1 MRFPFPLTP
10 GALIR
15 RYQRFLADVR
25 LENGDIV
32 TAHCSNTGTMLQV
45 SEPGS
50 RVLLSPARNPL
61 RRTRWDW
68 QLVQVNGLWAGI
80 NTAVPNILLREGF
93 VTGVIPE
100 FRGYDSIRMETPYG
114 AGSRVDALLSK
125 PGELFYVEA
134 KNVTLVEKG
143 CALFPDAIT
152 ARGTK
157 HLGELAAMVRAG
169 HRAAVF
175 FLIQR
180 MEAECAGTAA
190 HIDPVYT
197 ERLEQVRGE
206 GVEVMVW
213 RADIT
218 PEGITLDRPLPFIGA
233 VQGVIGRR

>member
-10 GALIR
+10 GVLIR

-25 LENGDIV
+25 LDNGDIV

-93 VTGVIPE
+93 VTGAIPE
-100 FRGYDSIRMETPYG
+100 FREYDSIRMEVPYG
-114 AGSRVDALLSK
+114 NMSRVDALLSG
-125 PGELFYVEA
+125 PRGLFYVEA
-134 KNVTLVEKG
+134 KNVTLVEQD
-143 CALFPDAIT
+143 CALFPDAVT

-157 HLGELAAMVRAG
+157 HLDELSTMVRAG

-175 FLIQR
+175 FLVQR
-180 MEAECAGTAA
+180 REAECAGTAA
-190 HIDPVYT
+190 QIDPVYAA
-197 ERLEQVRGE
+197 RLEQVRGE
-206 GVEVMVW
+206 GVDVMVW

-218 PEGITLDRPLPFIGA
+218 PEGITLDCPLPFTGA
-233 VQGVIGRR
+233 VQGIIGRR

>member
-1 MRFPFPLTP
+1 MRFPVPLTP

-25 LENGDIV
+25 LDNGDIV
-32 TAHCSNTGTMLQV
+32 TAHCANTGAMFQV

-50 RVLLSPARNPL
+50 RVMLSPARNPL

-80 NTAVPNILLREGF
+80 NTSVPNILLREGF
-93 VTGVIPE
+93 DTGIIPE
-100 FRGYDSIRMETPYG
+100 FREYDSIRMETPYG
-114 AGSRVDALLSK
+114 AGSRVDALLSGPK
-125 PGELFYVEA
+125 GLFYIEA
-134 KNVTLVEKG
+134 KNVTLVEEG

-157 HLGELAAMVRAG
+157 HLDELAAMVRAG

-175 FLIQR
+175 FLVQR
-180 MEAECAGTAA
+180 MEAACAAAAA
-190 HIDPVYT
+190 HIDAVYAA
-197 ERLEQVRGE
+197 RLDQVRKE

-213 RADIT
+213 KANIT
-218 PEGITLDRPLPFIGA
+218 PECITLDCPLPFTGA
-233 VQGVIGRR
+233 VRGVTGQK